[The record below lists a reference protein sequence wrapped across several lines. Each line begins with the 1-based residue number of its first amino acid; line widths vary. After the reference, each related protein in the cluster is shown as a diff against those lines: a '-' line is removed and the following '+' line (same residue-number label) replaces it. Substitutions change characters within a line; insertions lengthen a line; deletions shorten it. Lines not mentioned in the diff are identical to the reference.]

1 MRIREIKFE
10 DNLQIESIIKSTFI
24 ELGLPLTGTA
34 YEDIETTRMFESYQD
49 KNAVY
54 FVIEEGGVV
63 KGGGGIKG
71 LKSGS
76 LAICELQKMYFSHE
90 IRGKGYAK
98 QLLQVCLG
106 AAKTMG
112 YKQCYLE
119 TLSKLET
126 AQKLYKQN
134 HFKPLESPMGNTG
147 HNSCGIWMLKTL

>member
-1 MRIREIKFE
+1 MSIREIKFD

-34 YEDIETTRMFESYQD
+34 YEDIETTRMFESYQE

-54 FVIEEGGVV
+54 FVIEENGIV

-71 LKSGS
+71 LTDESTT
-76 LAICELQKMYFSHE
+76 ICELQKMYFSHE
-90 IRGKGYAK
+90 IRGKGYGRK
-98 QLLQVCLG
+98 LLQVCLE

-119 TLSKLET
+119 TLSTLET
-126 AQKLYKQN
+126 AQKLYQQN
-134 HFKPLESPMGNTG
+134 NFNSLESPMGNTG

>member
-10 DNLQIESIIKSTFI
+10 DTLQIESIIKSTFI

-54 FVIEEGGVV
+54 FVIEEDGIVRGGA
-63 KGGGGIKG
+63 GIKG
-71 LKSGS
+71 LTEGS
-76 LAICELQKMYFSHE
+76 LAICELQKMYFSLE

-98 QLLQVCLG
+98 QLLQVCLE

-126 AQKLYKQN
+126 AQKLYKHH
-134 HFKPLESPMGNTG
+134 HFESLESPMGNTG

>member
-76 LAICELQKMYFSHE
+76 LAICELQKCIFLMKYV
-90 IRGKGYAK
+90 AK
-98 QLLQVCLG
+98 
-106 AAKTMG
+106 A
-112 YKQCYLE
+112 
-119 TLSKLET
+119 
-126 AQKLYKQN
+126 
-134 HFKPLESPMGNTG
+134 
-147 HNSCGIWMLKTL
+147 MLNNCFRFV

>member
-54 FVIEEGGVV
+54 FVIEEGGIV
-63 KGGGGIKG
+63 KGGAGVKA
-71 LKSGS
+71 LLSGS
-76 LAICELQKMYFSHE
+76 LAICELQKMYFSLE

-98 QLLQVCLG
+98 QLLQVCLE

-112 YKQCYLE
+112 YEQCYLE

-134 HFKPLESPMGNTG
+134 HFEPLESPMGNTG